1 MVPDTRG
8 MDDHRPTHPLPT
20 PPMAARRPVTVT
32 RHGETM
38 TDDYAWLRDADWRAV
53 MRDPARLTPEIRSY
67 LEAENAYTAAALA
80 GTRDLQAELVAEMRG
95 RIAEED
101 SSVPHRHGAYEYYV
115 RFETGGEY
123 PIYARRPLPDGAEEI
138 IVHGPSEAEG
148 RSYYRIAA
156 CAHSPDHRYAAIA
169 IDPDGSE
176 LCRVRI
182 REIATGV
189 DLADTLANAQ
199 GDLAWAN
206 DGETLFYT
214 MLDAEHRPNRVY
226 RHRLGGAQDRD
237 ALIYEE
243 MDTGFYLGLDR
254 SESGRFIQI
263 SAHSHSN
270 TTEIRLI
277 DADAPARDP
286 VLVAVR
292 ETGHDYDLAHA
303 GDRFF
308 IRTNAGGA
316 EDFKIMETP
325 VDAVGRANWREVVA
339 HKPGRFIR
347 RVDIFRDYLVRLER
361 EGGLPAIVVRKLSDN
376 SETTLAFD
384 EEAYD
389 LGMSRGYEFATDIL
403 RISYASMTTP
413 ERTIDVDMKTGART
427 LRKEQRIPSG
437 HDPARYVTRRLWA
450 TSTDGVR
457 VPITLL
463 HRRGLALDGHAPLL
477 LYGYG
482 SYGLPIPASFAASRL
497 SLVDRGFVYAIA
509 HIRGGSDLGQRWYL
523 DGKLTKKMNTFR
535 DFIAAAEHLI
545 AEGYTAKG
553 RIVAQGRSAGGLLM
567 GAVANMRP
575 DLFRAILAEVPF
587 VDVLNT
593 ICDGSLPL
601 TPPEWVEWGN
611 PVEDEAAY
619 RLMRSYCP
627 YSNVAAQAYPHILA
641 VAGLTDPRVTYWEP
655 AKWVAKLRATRT
667 DSNLLLL
674 HTVMG
679 AGHGGAS
686 GRFARLEEV
695 ALSFAFALFASDCQ
709 S

>member
-1 MVPDTRG
+1 
-8 MDDHRPTHPLPT
+8 MDDHKPIDSLPT
-20 PPMAARRPVTVT
+20 PPMAPRRTVAVT
-32 RHGETM
+32 RHGEAM
-38 TDDYAWLRDADWRAV
+38 TDDYAWLRDSDWRSV
-53 MRDPARLTPEIRSY
+53 MRDPERLTPEIRAY
-67 LEAENAYTAAALA
+67 LETENAYTAAVMA

-123 PIYARRPLPDGAEEI
+123 PIYARRAVPEGAEQI
-138 IVHGPSEAEG
+138 IVHGPNEAEG

-156 CAHSPDHRYAAIA
+156 CTHSPDHRYAAIA

-182 REIATGV
+182 REIVTGL
-189 DLADTLANAQ
+189 DLPDALANAQ

-206 DGETLFYT
+206 DGQTLFYT
-214 MLDAEHRPNRVY
+214 VLDAEHRPNRIY
-226 RHRLGGAQDRD
+226 RHRLGEHQDRD
-237 ALIYEE
+237 ILIYEE

-263 SAHSHSN
+263 AAHSHSN

-277 DADAPARDP
+277 DADRPERNP

-292 ETGHDYDLAHA
+292 ETGHDYDLVHA

-308 IRTNAGGA
+308 IRTNADGA

-325 VDAVGRANWREVVA
+325 VDAVGRDHWRDVVA

-347 RVDIFRDYLVRLER
+347 RMDIFRDYLVRLER
-361 EGGLPAIVVRKLSDN
+361 EGGLPAIVVHKLSDN
-376 SETTLAFD
+376 SETKLAFD

-389 LGMSRGYEFATDIL
+389 LGLSRGYEFATDTL
-403 RISYASMTTP
+403 RITYASMTTP
-413 ERTIDVDMKTGART
+413 ERTIDIDMGTGART

-437 HDPARYVTRRLWA
+437 HDPAGYVTRRLWA
-450 TSTDGVR
+450 TSPDGVP

-463 HRRGLALDGHAPLL
+463 YKHGLVLDGRAPML

-482 SYGLPIPASFAASRL
+482 SYGLSIPASFAASRL

-523 DGKLTKKMNTFR
+523 DGKLTNKMNTFR

-545 AEGYTAKG
+545 AEGYTARG
-553 RIVAQGRSAGGLLM
+553 QIVAQGRSAGGLLM

-593 ICDGSLPL
+593 ICDASLPL
-601 TPPEWVEWGN
+601 TPPEWVEWGD
-611 PVEDEAAY
+611 PIEDEAAY
-619 RLMRSYCP
+619 RLIRSYCP
-627 YSNVAAQAYPHILA
+627 YSNVAAQNYPHILA

-655 AKWVAKLRATRT
+655 AKWVAKLRATKT
-667 DSNLLLL
+667 DDNLLLL

-686 GRFARLEEV
+686 GRFARLEET
-695 ALSFAFALFASDCQ
+695 ALSFAFALLASDGHI
-709 S
+709 

>member
-1 MVPDTRG
+1 
-8 MDDHRPTHPLPT
+8 
-20 PPMAARRPVTVT
+20 MAERRPVTVT

-38 TDDYAWLRDADWRAV
+38 TDDYGWLRDSDWRSV
-53 MRDPARLTPEIRSY
+53 MRDPERLTPEIRAY
-67 LEAENAYTAAALA
+67 LETENAYTAATLA

-123 PIYARRPLPDGAEEI
+123 PIYARRSLPDGAEEV

-156 CAHSPDHRYAAIA
+156 CTHSPDHRYAAIA

-182 REIATGV
+182 REIATGI
-189 DLADTLANAQ
+189 DLPDALTNAQ
-199 GDLAWAN
+199 GDIAWAN
-206 DGETLFYT
+206 DGHTLFYT
-214 MLDAEHRPNRVY
+214 VLDAEHRPNRIY
-226 RHRLGGAQDRD
+226 RHRLGEDQDRD
-237 ALIYEE
+237 GLIYEE

-263 SAHSHSN
+263 AAHSHSN

-277 DADAPARDP
+277 DADRPERDP
-286 VLVAVR
+286 VLVALR
-292 ETGHDYDLAHA
+292 ETGHDYDLVHA

-308 IRTNAGGA
+308 IRTNADGA

-325 VDAVGRANWREVVA
+325 VDAVGRAHWREVVA
-339 HKPGRFIR
+339 HQPGRFVR
-347 RVDIFRDYLVRLER
+347 RIDVFRDYLVRLER
-361 EGGLPAIVVRKLSDN
+361 EGGLPSIVVRKLSDD
-376 SETTLAFD
+376 SETKLAFD

-389 LGMSRGYEFATDIL
+389 LGLSRGFEFATDIL
-403 RISYASMTTP
+403 RITYASMTTP
-413 ERTIDVDMKTGART
+413 ERTIDIDMKTGSRT

-437 HDPARYVTRRLWA
+437 HDPEHYVTRRLWA
-450 TSTDGVR
+450 TSPDGVR

-463 HRRGLALDGHAPLL
+463 HKRGLVLDGSAPML

-523 DGKLTKKMNTFR
+523 DGKLTNKMNTFR

-545 AEGYTAKG
+545 KEGYATQG

-593 ICDGSLPL
+593 ICDASLPL

-611 PVEDEAAY
+611 PIEDEAAY
-619 RLMRSYCP
+619 CLIRSYCP
-627 YSNVAAQAYPHILA
+627 YSNVTAQKYPHILA

-655 AKWVAKLRATRT
+655 AKWVAKLRATKT
-667 DSNLLLL
+667 DNNLLLL

-695 ALSFAFALFASDCQ
+695 ALSFAFALLASDRHF
-709 S
+709 